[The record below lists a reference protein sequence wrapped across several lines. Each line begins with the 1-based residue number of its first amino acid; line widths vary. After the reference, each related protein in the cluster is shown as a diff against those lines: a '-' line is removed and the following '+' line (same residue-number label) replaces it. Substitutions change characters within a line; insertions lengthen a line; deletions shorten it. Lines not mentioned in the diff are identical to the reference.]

1 MDARSALTHYRQ
13 AHETT
18 RGMLAAAKGGD
29 WEGLVNLEIAR
40 RAALDDLTAQAIDFN
55 AGLLRQ
61 EKDAC
66 IREILEMDA
75 QIRTLTEAW
84 MGEMRQM
91 LVTVQ
96 SQRKIEQAYGAR

>member
-1 MDARSALTHYRQ
+1 MDARSALAQYRQ
-13 AHETT
+13 AREATL
-18 RGMLAAAKGGD
+18 GMLAAAKEGD

-40 RAALDDLTAQAIDFN
+40 REVLDPLTAQAIDFG
-55 AGLLRQ
+55 AGQRQ

-91 LVTVQ
+91 LSTVQ
-96 SQRKIEQAYGAR
+96 SQRKIEQAYGTR